1 MGSLLRFAE
10 VRGKMIWKNW
20 GERCWWRA
28 IGGWTQEVEV
38 YVLKRTDLFSSESRH
53 SFHNLGCVSS
63 TIDDPVV
70 FILFFE
76 DFIYLFMRDTE
87 RGRDTVRGRSRL
99 SAGGPMQD
107 LIPGPRDHDLSPRQ
121 TLNHWATQVSLAVFI
136 LNSVCFRHSQC
147 LHLLMVVSVLRW
159 IPCQKSLPL
168 YLPDFCQIE
177 ILSLSWLGTC
187 KSTFLSLG
195 ERPTLLRK
203 RFQVPFTRG
212 CLCGSIQVWF
222 LHYTAVTTEP
232 GK

>member
-1 MGSLLRFAE
+1 M
-10 VRGKMIWKNW
+10 
-20 GERCWWRA
+20 
-28 IGGWTQEVEV
+28 EV

-121 TLNHWATQVSLAVFI
+121 MLNH
-136 LNSVCFRHSQC
+136 
-147 LHLLMVVSVLRW
+147 
-159 IPCQKSLPL
+159 
-168 YLPDFCQIE
+168 
-177 ILSLSWLGTC
+177 
-187 KSTFLSLG
+187 
-195 ERPTLLRK
+195 
-203 RFQVPFTRG
+203 
-212 CLCGSIQVWF
+212 
-222 LHYTAVTTEP
+222 
-232 GK
+232 